1 MDNRTMIPETR
12 QCKIVSP
19 GTLNDHNTLFGGNAM
34 QWMEEVA
41 YIAAIRFIR
50 KNVAIESIGKAK
62 FLSPVKAGT
71 FSEIT
76 GNIVKVSEDTVEV
89 QVDLHTEEFFTGEK
103 EKAIEV
109 VFVYKIVDP
118 ELRSMTESSII

>member
-1 MDNRTMIPETR
+1 MDDRTMIPETR

-41 YIAAIRFIR
+41 YITAIRFSR
-50 KNVAIESIGKAK
+50 KKVATESIGKAK
-62 FLSPVKAGT
+62 FLNPVKAGT
-71 FSEIT
+71 ISEIT
-76 GNIVKVSEDTVEV
+76 GRIVKVYDDNIEV

-118 ELRSMTESSII
+118 ECCSIT